1 MQSEKIK
8 LAKAVKDLKRD
19 LAELITPLLRPMYAI
34 IIDYN
39 IRSTVWLFTYLIMI
53 LSDAQKI
60 VKGTDFRQ
68 MIDVSKNVIKLQAWF
83 RMKIIGKRLKQS
95 TRKIQKVDPNKDLIH
110 GFFAELSKRKIT
122 PEEFFRAIDKAL
134 SGKIPVESFI
144 EELISRKLVIN
155 RP

>member
-53 LSDAQKI
+53 LSDA
-60 VKGTDFRQ
+60 
-68 MIDVSKNVIKLQAWF
+68 
-83 RMKIIGKRLKQS
+83 
-95 TRKIQKVDPNKDLIH
+95 
-110 GFFAELSKRKIT
+110 
-122 PEEFFRAIDKAL
+122 
-134 SGKIPVESFI
+134 
-144 EELISRKLVIN
+144 
-155 RP
+155 